1 MEGTMHKK
9 SIVTFLSILLTFVTC
24 FELFAQDDSTWFYDK
39 PISKITFEGLVHV
52 NRDEVT
58 SVTNQYLGKDFT
70 DTLYSELI
78 SKIYALELFED
89 IIPEAIPANEE
100 KKSVILKFTV
110 KELPVI
116 TDIKFKGNAH
126 IKPSALKE
134 VIGVKELE
142 VLNEQKIP
150 ADVRAITEH
159 YLNKGYT
166 NVKVSYELEKEED
179 GDVVLTFNISEGKA
193 VIVTQINFEGN
204 YIVSEKTLKSKFTQ
218 KEKGLFNKGAF
229 LEANEELDRQA
240 ILNYY
245 HSRGYIDATVLDIK
259 RSITENIE
267 ENRDE
272 IVLTYVVREGEQ
284 YTYGG
289 ITISGNTIFSTE
301 QLVECIKLKPGMIF
315 NQPKFNEGLTAIYD
329 TYFESGYTY
338 NSFEDKMHRDTEKH
352 EVSFSLRIVENDRA
366 HIENIIIKGNEKT
379 KDYVIL
385 RELPLESGDIFSK
398 SKLTAGLRNLY
409 NLQFFSMVNPQILPG
424 SENNLVDLII
434 NVEEQSTT
442 SLEFGLTFSGVSET
456 NKIPISVFAKW
467 QDSNVAGTG
476 KTLSA
481 QLAVATDQQ
490 SVSLGYN
497 DSWFLGLP
505 LSFSLSGS
513 FYHKE
518 LTTLQNM
525 YLPDGLNTTDYYM
538 DYTNWTTS
546 VGASVGRRWTP
557 DFAILTLAGGISF
570 NLLNNVYDPE
580 MYTPVDTTISEY
592 NNDWGW
598 TNSVWSS
605 FSIDDRNINYD
616 PSKGWF
622 VSQRL
627 SWTGLIPAIEDQF
640 YLRSDTKL
648 EGYVPLVDWAVS
660 EHWSLQLILAGYTGL
675 SFQVPSA
682 NTTIGATNQLYI
694 DGMFNGRGWGIE
706 SGEKG
711 QAMWSSYVEL
721 RWPFVKGMLAADFFF
736 DAVALKDTLQDLGN
750 LTLND
755 FKFSFGPG
763 LRIAMPQFPLRFLL
777 ANTFYF
783 KDGQFTWRE
792 DNKADWQFVLSFNI
806 VNK

>member
-1 MEGTMHKK
+1 MNLGIHKK
-9 SIVTFLSILLTFVTC
+9 GIIVILTILLSFCAC
-24 FELFAQDDSTWFYDK
+24 FYAFAQDDTWFYDK
-39 PISKITFEGLVHV
+39 PISKIVFDGLVHV
-52 NRDEVT
+52 NREEVT
-58 SVTNQYLGKDFT
+58 AVTNQYLGKDFT
-70 DTLYSELI
+70 DMLYSELI
-78 SKIYALELFED
+78 SKIYALELFEE
-89 IIPEAIPANEE
+89 IIPEAIPADET
-100 KKSVILKFTV
+100 KRSVVLKFTV

-116 TDIKFKGNAH
+116 TDIEFKGNAH
-126 IKPSALKE
+126 IKPTALKE

-166 NVKVSYELEKEED
+166 NVKVSYNLEKKDD
-179 GDVVLTFNISEGKA
+179 GDVILTFNISEGKS
-193 VIVTQINFEGN
+193 VIVTEINFEGN
-204 YIVSEKTLKSKFTQ
+204 YIVSEKTLKGKFTQ
-218 KEKGLFNKGAF
+218 KEKGIFNKGAF

-245 HSRGYIDATVLDIK
+245 HSRGYIDATVIDIK
-259 RSITENIE
+259 RTITTNLE

-272 IVLTYVVREGEQ
+272 MVLTYVLREGEQ

-289 ITISGNTIFSTE
+289 ITITGNTIFSTE
-301 QLVECIKLKPGMIF
+301 QLEDCIKLKPGMIF

-338 NSFEDKMHRDTEKH
+338 NSFDDRMNRDTEKH
-352 EVSFSLRIVENDRA
+352 EVSFTLRIIENDRA

-398 SKLTAGLRNLY
+398 SKLTSGLRNLY
-409 NLQFFSMVNPQILPG
+409 NLQFFSMVAPQILPG

-442 SLEFGLTFSGVSET
+442 SLEFGLTFSGVTET
-456 NKIPISVFAKW
+456 NKIPVSVFAKW

-481 QLAVATDQQ
+481 QLSVATDQQ

-525 YLPDGLNTTDYYM
+525 YLPDGLNTTEYYM

-546 VGASVGRRWTP
+546 LSASLGRRWTP

-598 TNSVWSS
+598 TNAIWSS
-605 FSIDDRNINYD
+605 FSVDDRNINYD
-616 PSKGWF
+616 PTKGWF
-622 VSQRL
+622 ASQRL

-648 EGYVPLVDWAVS
+648 EGYLPLVDWEVS
-660 EHWSLQLILAGYTGL
+660 EHWSLQLILAGYTGF
-675 SFQVPSA
+675 SFQIPSA

-694 DGMFNGRGWGIE
+694 DGMFNGRGW
-706 SGEKG
+706 STASNVKG

-736 DAVALKDTLQDLGN
+736 DTVALKDTVQDLAN
-750 LTLND
+750 LSLND
-755 FKFSFGPG
+755 FRFSFGPG

-806 VNK
+806 INK

>member
-1 MEGTMHKK
+1 M
-9 SIVTFLSILLTFVTC
+9 SILLTFITC

-598 TNSVWSS
+598 TNSVWTS

-622 VSQRL
+622 ASQRL

>member
-1 MEGTMHKK
+1 MNLGIHKK
-9 SIVTFLSILLTFVTC
+9 GIIVILTILFSFCAC
-24 FELFAQDDSTWFYDK
+24 FTAFAQDDTWFYDK
-39 PISKITFEGLVHV
+39 PISKIVFDGLVHV
-52 NRDEVT
+52 NREEVT
-58 SVTNQYLGKDFT
+58 AVTNQYLGKDFT
-70 DTLYSELI
+70 DMLYSELI
-78 SKIYALELFED
+78 SKIYALELFEE
-89 IIPEAIPANEE
+89 IIPEAIPADET
-100 KKSVILKFTV
+100 KRSVVLKFTV

-116 TDIKFKGNAH
+116 TDIEFKGNAH
-126 IKPSALKE
+126 IKPTALKE

-166 NVKVSYELEKEED
+166 NVKVSYNLEKKDD
-179 GDVVLTFNISEGKA
+179 GDVILTFNISEGKS
-193 VIVTQINFEGN
+193 VIVTEINFEGN
-204 YIVSEKTLKSKFTQ
+204 YIVSEKTLKGKFTQ
-218 KEKGLFNKGAF
+218 KEKGIFNKGAF

-245 HSRGYIDATVLDIK
+245 HSRGYIDATVIDIK
-259 RSITENIE
+259 RTITTNLE

-272 IVLTYVVREGEQ
+272 MVLTYVLREGEQ

-289 ITISGNTIFSTE
+289 ITITGNTIFSTE
-301 QLVECIKLKPGMIF
+301 QLEDCIKLKPGMIF

-338 NSFEDKMHRDTEKH
+338 NSFDDRMHRDTEKH
-352 EVSFSLRIVENDRA
+352 EVSFTLRIIENDRA

-398 SKLTAGLRNLY
+398 SKLTSGLRNLY
-409 NLQFFSMVNPQILPG
+409 NLQFFSMVAPQILPG

-442 SLEFGLTFSGVSET
+442 SLEFGLTFSGVTET
-456 NKIPISVFAKW
+456 NKIPVSVFAKW

-481 QLAVATDQQ
+481 QLSVATDQQ

-525 YLPDGLNTTDYYM
+525 YLPDGLNTTEYYM

-546 VGASVGRRWTP
+546 LSASLGRRWTP

-598 TNSVWSS
+598 TNAIWAS
-605 FSIDDRNINYD
+605 FSVDDRNINYD
-616 PSKGWF
+616 PTKGWF
-622 VSQRL
+622 ASQRL

-648 EGYVPLVDWAVS
+648 EGYLPLVDWEVS
-660 EHWSLQLILAGYTGL
+660 EHWSLQLILAGYTGF
-675 SFQVPSA
+675 SFQIPSA

-694 DGMFNGRGWGIE
+694 DGMFNGRGW
-706 SGEKG
+706 STASNVKG

-736 DAVALKDTLQDLGN
+736 DTVALKDTVQDLAN
-750 LTLND
+750 LSLND
-755 FKFSFGPG
+755 FRFSFGPG

-806 VNK
+806 INK

>member
-1 MEGTMHKK
+1 MHKK

-598 TNSVWSS
+598 TNSVWTS

-622 VSQRL
+622 ASQRL

-660 EHWSLQLILAGYTGL
+660 EHWSLQLILAGYTGF

-694 DGMFNGRGWGIE
+694 DGMFNGRGW
-706 SGEKG
+706 STASNVKG

-736 DAVALKDTLQDLGN
+736 DTVALKDTVQDLAN
-750 LTLND
+750 LSLND
-755 FKFSFGPG
+755 FRFSFGPG

-806 VNK
+806 INK

>member
-1 MEGTMHKK
+1 MNLGIHKK
-9 SIVTFLSILLTFVTC
+9 GIIVILTILLSICAC
-24 FELFAQDDSTWFYDK
+24 FNAFAQDDTWFYDK
-39 PISKITFEGLVHV
+39 PISKIVFDGLVHV
-52 NRDEVT
+52 NREEVT
-58 SVTNQYLGKDFT
+58 AVTNQYLGKDFT
-70 DTLYSELI
+70 DMLYSELI
-78 SKIYALELFED
+78 SKIYALELFEE
-89 IIPEAIPANEE
+89 IIPEAIPADET
-100 KKSVILKFTV
+100 KRSVVLKFTV

-116 TDIKFKGNAH
+116 TDIEFKGNAH
-126 IKPSALKE
+126 IKPTALKE

-166 NVKVSYELEKEED
+166 NVKVSYNLEKKDD
-179 GDVVLTFNISEGKA
+179 GDVILTFNISEGKS
-193 VIVTQINFEGN
+193 VIVTEINFEGN
-204 YIVSEKTLKSKFTQ
+204 YIVSEKTLKGKFTQ
-218 KEKGLFNKGAF
+218 KEKGIFNKGAF

-245 HSRGYIDATVLDIK
+245 HSRGYIDATVIDIK
-259 RSITENIE
+259 RTITTNLE

-272 IVLTYVVREGEQ
+272 MVLTYVLREGEQ

-289 ITISGNTIFSTE
+289 ITIIGNTIFSTE
-301 QLVECIKLKPGMIF
+301 QLEDCIKLKPGMIF

-338 NSFEDKMHRDTEKH
+338 NSFDDRMNRDTEKH
-352 EVSFSLRIVENDRA
+352 EVSFTLRIIENDRA

-398 SKLTAGLRNLY
+398 SKLTSGLRNLY
-409 NLQFFSMVNPQILPG
+409 NLQFFSMVAPQILPG

-442 SLEFGLTFSGVSET
+442 SLEFGLTFSGVTET
-456 NKIPISVFAKW
+456 NKIPVSVFAKW

-481 QLAVATDQQ
+481 QLSVATDQQ

-525 YLPDGLNTTDYYM
+525 YLPDGLNTTEYYM

-546 VGASVGRRWTP
+546 LSASLGRRWTP

-598 TNSVWSS
+598 TNAIWAS
-605 FSIDDRNINYD
+605 FSVDDRNINYD
-616 PSKGWF
+616 PTKGWF
-622 VSQRL
+622 ASQRL

-648 EGYVPLVDWAVS
+648 EGYLPLVDWEVS
-660 EHWSLQLILAGYTGL
+660 EHWSLQLILAGYTGF

-694 DGMFNGRGWGIE
+694 DGMFNGRGW
-706 SGEKG
+706 STASNVKG

-736 DAVALKDTLQDLGN
+736 DTVALKDTVQDLAN
-750 LTLND
+750 LSLND
-755 FKFSFGPG
+755 FRFSFGPG

-806 VNK
+806 INK

>member
-1 MEGTMHKK
+1 MHKK
-9 SIVTFLSILLTFVTC
+9 SIVIFLSILLTFVTC

-622 VSQRL
+622 ASQRL

>member
-1 MEGTMHKK
+1 MHKK

-505 LSFSLSGS
+505 LSFSLTGS

-622 VSQRL
+622 ASQRL

>member
-1 MEGTMHKK
+1 MNLGIHKK
-9 SIVTFLSILLTFVTC
+9 GIIVILTILLSFCAC
-24 FELFAQDDSTWFYDK
+24 FNAFAQDDTWFYDK
-39 PISKITFEGLVHV
+39 PISKIVFDGLVHV
-52 NRDEVT
+52 NREEVT
-58 SVTNQYLGKDFT
+58 AVTNQYLGKDFT
-70 DTLYSELI
+70 DMLYSELI
-78 SKIYALELFED
+78 SKIYALELFEE
-89 IIPEAIPANEE
+89 IIPEAIPADET
-100 KKSVILKFTV
+100 KRSVVLKFTV

-116 TDIKFKGNAH
+116 TDIEFKGNAH
-126 IKPSALKE
+126 IKPTALKE

-166 NVKVSYELEKEED
+166 NVKVSYNLEKKDD
-179 GDVVLTFNISEGKA
+179 GDVILTFNISEGKY
-193 VIVTQINFEGN
+193 VIVTEINFEGN
-204 YIVSEKTLKSKFTQ
+204 YIVSEKTLKGKFTQ
-218 KEKGLFNKGAF
+218 KEKGIFNKGAF

-245 HSRGYIDATVLDIK
+245 HSRGYIDATVIDIK
-259 RSITENIE
+259 RTITTNLE

-272 IVLTYVVREGEQ
+272 MVLTYVLREGEQ

-289 ITISGNTIFSTE
+289 ITITGNTIFSTE
-301 QLVECIKLKPGMIF
+301 QLEDCIKLKPGMIF

-338 NSFEDKMHRDTEKH
+338 NSFDDRMNRDTEKH
-352 EVSFSLRIVENDRA
+352 EVSFTLRIIENDRA

-398 SKLTAGLRNLY
+398 SKLTSGLRNLY
-409 NLQFFSMVNPQILPG
+409 NLQFFSMVAPQILPG

-442 SLEFGLTFSGVSET
+442 SLEFGLTFSGVTET
-456 NKIPISVFAKW
+456 NKIPVSIFAKW

-481 QLAVATDQQ
+481 QLSVATDQQ

-525 YLPDGLNTTDYYM
+525 YLPDGLNTTEYYM

-546 VGASVGRRWTP
+546 LSASLGRRWTP

-598 TNSVWSS
+598 TNAIWAS
-605 FSIDDRNINYD
+605 FSVDDRNINYD
-616 PSKGWF
+616 PTKGWF
-622 VSQRL
+622 ASQRL

-648 EGYVPLVDWAVS
+648 EGYLPLVDWEVS
-660 EHWSLQLILAGYTGL
+660 EHWSLQLILAGYTGF

-694 DGMFNGRGWGIE
+694 DGMFNGRGW
-706 SGEKG
+706 STASNVKG

-736 DAVALKDTLQDLGN
+736 DTVALKDTVQDLAN
-750 LTLND
+750 LSLND
-755 FKFSFGPG
+755 FRFSFGPG

-806 VNK
+806 INK

>member
-598 TNSVWSS
+598 TNSVWTS

-622 VSQRL
+622 ASQRL

>member
-1 MEGTMHKK
+1 MHKK
-9 SIVTFLSILLTFVTC
+9 SVIVFLLILLSIGTC
-24 FELFAQDDSTWFYDK
+24 FQVFAQDDSTWFYDK
-39 PISKITFEGLVHV
+39 PISKITFDGLVHV
-52 NRDEVT
+52 NREEVT
-58 SVTNQYLGKDFT
+58 AITNQYLGKDFT
-70 DTLYSELI
+70 DSLYSELI
-78 SKIYALELFED
+78 TKIYALELFED

-116 TDIKFKGNAH
+116 TKIDFKGNAH
-126 IKPSALKE
+126 IKPSTLKE

-159 YLNKGYT
+159 YLNNGYT
-166 NVKVSYELEKEED
+166 NVKVSYNLEKEED
-179 GDVVLTFNISEGKA
+179 GDVILTFNISEGKS

-204 YIVSEKTLKSKFTQ
+204 YIVSEKTLKGKFTQ
-218 KEKGLFNKGAF
+218 KEKGIFNKGAF

-259 RSITENIE
+259 RSITTNTE

-272 IVLTYVVREGEQ
+272 MVLTYVVREGEQ

-301 QLVECIKLKPGMIF
+301 QLVDCIKLKPGMIF
-315 NQPKFNEGLTAIYD
+315 NQLKFNEGLTAIYD

-338 NSFEDKMHRDTEKH
+338 NSFDDRMHRDTEKH
-352 EVSFSLRIVENDRA
+352 EVSFTLRIVENDRA
-366 HIENIIIKGNEKT
+366 HIENIVIKGNEKT

-398 SKLTAGLRNLY
+398 SKLTSGLRNLY
-409 NLQFFSMVNPQILPG
+409 NLQFFSMVAPQILPG

-442 SLEFGLTFSGVSET
+442 SLEFGLTFSGVTET
-456 NKIPISVFAKW
+456 NKIPVSLFAKW

-481 QLAVATDQQ
+481 QLSVATDQQ

-546 VGASVGRRWTP
+546 VGASLGRRWTP

-570 NLLNNVYDPE
+570 NLLNNVYDPD
-580 MYTPVDTTISEY
+580 MYTPVDTTVSEY

-598 TNSVWSS
+598 TNAVWAS
-605 FSIDDRNINYD
+605 FSVDDRNINYD

-622 VSQRL
+622 ASQRL

-648 EGYVPLVDWAVS
+648 EGYLPLVDWEVS
-660 EHWSLQLILAGYTGL
+660 EHWSFQLILAGYTGL

-694 DGMFNGRGWGIE
+694 DGMFNGRGWGTE
-706 SGEKG
+706 SSVKG

-721 RWPFVKGMLAADFFF
+721 RWPLVKGMLAADFFF
-736 DAVALKDTLQDLGN
+736 DAVALKDTVQDLSTLN
-750 LTLND
+750 LND
-755 FKFSFGPG
+755 FRFSFGPG

-783 KDGQFTWRE
+783 KDGQFNWRE
-792 DNKADWQFVLSFNI
+792 NGKADWQFVLSFNVI
-806 VNK
+806 NK

>member
-1 MEGTMHKK
+1 MRKN
-9 SIVTFLSILLTFVTC
+9 SIIVFWSILLTFITC
-24 FELFAQDDSTWFYDK
+24 FGLFAQDDSSWFYDK
-39 PISKITFEGLVHV
+39 PISKIVFEGLVHV
-52 NRDEVT
+52 NREEVSSIT
-58 SVTNQYLGKDFT
+58 HQYLGKDFT
-70 DTLYSELI
+70 DSLYSELI
-78 SKIYALELFED
+78 TKIYALELFED

-100 KKSVILKFTV
+100 KNSVILKFTV

-116 TDIKFKGNAH
+116 TKINFKGNAH
-126 IKPSALKE
+126 VKPTNLKE

-166 NVKVSYELEKEED
+166 NVKVSYDLEKKD
-179 GDVVLTFNISEGKA
+179 NGDVILTFNISEGKA

-259 RSITENIE
+259 RSITENKE

-272 IVLTYVVREGEQ
+272 MILTYIVREGEQ

-301 QLVECIKLKPGMIF
+301 QLVDCIKLKPGMIF

-338 NSFEDKMHRDTEKH
+338 NTFDDKMHRDTEKH
-352 EVSFSLRIVENDRA
+352 EVSFTLRIIENDRA

-379 KDYVIL
+379 KDFVIL

-409 NLQFFSMVNPQILPG
+409 NLQFFSMVAPQILPG

-442 SLEFGLTFSGVSET
+442 SLEFGLTFSGVTES
-456 NKIPISVFAKW
+456 NKIPVSLFAKW

-490 SVSLGYN
+490 SVSLGYS

-525 YLPDGLNTTDYYM
+525 YLADGLNTTDYYM

-546 VGASVGRRWTP
+546 VGASLGRRWTP
-557 DFAILTLAGGISF
+557 EFAILTLAGGISF
-570 NLLNNVYDPE
+570 NLLNNVYDPD

-616 PSKGWF
+616 PTKGWF
-622 VSQRL
+622 ASQRL
-627 SWTGLIPAIEDQF
+627 AWTGLIPAIEDQF

-648 EGYVPLVDWAVS
+648 EGYWPLVDWAVS

-682 NTTIGATNQLYI
+682 NTSIGATNQLYI
-694 DGMFNGRGWGIE
+694 DGMFNGRGWGVE
-706 SGEKG
+706 SGVKG

-721 RWPFVKGMLAADFFF
+721 RWPFVKGMLAADFFV
-736 DAVALKDTLQDLGN
+736 DAVALKDTVQDLSTLN
-750 LTLND
+750 LND
-755 FKFSFGPG
+755 FRFSFGPG

>member
-505 LSFSLSGS
+505 LSFSLTGS

-622 VSQRL
+622 ASQRL

>member
-1 MEGTMHKK
+1 MHKK
-9 SIVTFLSILLTFVTC
+9 SIVVFLLILLTFANGI
-24 FELFAQDDSTWFYDK
+24 FAQDDSTWFYDK

-52 NRDEVT
+52 NREEVT
-58 SVTNQYLGKDFT
+58 SITHQYLGKDFT
-70 DTLYSELI
+70 DALYSELI
-78 SKIYALELFED
+78 TKIYALELFEE

-116 TDIKFKGNAH
+116 TDINFKGNAH
-126 IKPSALKE
+126 IKPSELKE

-166 NVKVSYELEKEED
+166 NVKVSYNLEKKDD
-179 GDVVLTFNISEGKA
+179 GDVVLTFNITEGKA

-245 HSRGYIDATVLDIK
+245 HSRGYIDASVLDIK
-259 RSITENIE
+259 RSISENRE

-272 IVLTYVVREGEQ
+272 MILTYVVREGEQ

-289 ITISGNTIFSTE
+289 ITITGNTIFSTD

-315 NQPKFNEGLTAIYD
+315 NQLKFNEGLTAIYD

-338 NSFEDKMHRDTEKH
+338 NSFDDKMHRDTEKH
-352 EVSFSLRIVENDRA
+352 EVSFTLRIVENDRA
-366 HIENIIIKGNEKT
+366 HIENIVIKGNEKT

-409 NLQFFSMVNPQILPG
+409 NLQFFSMVAPQILPG

-442 SLEFGLTFSGVSET
+442 SLEFGLTFSGVTET
-456 NKIPISVFAKW
+456 NKIPVSIFAKW

-546 VGASVGRRWTP
+546 VGASLGRRWTP

-570 NLLNNVYDPE
+570 NLLNNVYDPD

-598 TNSVWSS
+598 TNAVWAS
-605 FSIDDRNINYD
+605 FSVDDRNINYD
-616 PSKGWF
+616 PTKGWF
-622 VSQRL
+622 ASQRL

-682 NTTIGATNQLYI
+682 NTSIGATNQLYI
-694 DGMFNGRGWGIE
+694 DGMFNGRGWGVE
-706 SGEKG
+706 SGVKG

-736 DAVALKDTLQDLGN
+736 DAVALKDTLQDLGK
-750 LTLND
+750 LSLND
-755 FKFSFGPG
+755 FRFSFGPG

-783 KDGQFTWRE
+783 KDGQFNWRE

-806 VNK
+806 INK

>member
-1 MEGTMHKK
+1 MNLGIHKK
-9 SIVTFLSILLTFVTC
+9 GIIVILTILLSFCAC
-24 FELFAQDDSTWFYDK
+24 FNAFAQDDTWFYDK
-39 PISKITFEGLVHV
+39 PISKIVFDGLVHV
-52 NRDEVT
+52 NREEVT
-58 SVTNQYLGKDFT
+58 AVTNQYLGKDFT
-70 DTLYSELI
+70 DMLYSELI
-78 SKIYALELFED
+78 SKIYALELFEE
-89 IIPEAIPANEE
+89 IIPEAIPADET
-100 KKSVILKFTV
+100 KRSVVLKFTV

-116 TDIKFKGNAH
+116 TDIEFKGNAH
-126 IKPSALKE
+126 IKPTALKE
-134 VIGVKELE
+134 VIGIKELE

-166 NVKVSYELEKEED
+166 NVKVSYNLEKKDD
-179 GDVVLTFNISEGKA
+179 GDVILTFNISEGKS
-193 VIVTQINFEGN
+193 VIVTEINFEGN
-204 YIVSEKTLKSKFTQ
+204 YIVSEKTLKGKFTQ
-218 KEKGLFNKGAF
+218 KEKGIFNKGAF

-245 HSRGYIDATVLDIK
+245 HSRGYIDATVIDIK
-259 RSITENIE
+259 RTITTNLE

-272 IVLTYVVREGEQ
+272 MVLTYVLREGEQ

-289 ITISGNTIFSTE
+289 ITIIGNTIFSTE
-301 QLVECIKLKPGMIF
+301 QLEDCIKLKPGMIF

-338 NSFEDKMHRDTEKH
+338 NSFDDRMNRDTEKH
-352 EVSFSLRIVENDRA
+352 EVSFTLRIIENDRA

-398 SKLTAGLRNLY
+398 SKLTSGLRNLY
-409 NLQFFSMVNPQILPG
+409 NLQFFSMVAPQILPG

-442 SLEFGLTFSGVSET
+442 SLEFGLTFSGVTET
-456 NKIPISVFAKW
+456 NKIPVSVFAKW

-481 QLAVATDQQ
+481 QLSVATDQQ

-525 YLPDGLNTTDYYM
+525 YLPDGLNTTEYYM

-546 VGASVGRRWTP
+546 LSASLGRRWTP

-598 TNSVWSS
+598 TNAIWAS
-605 FSIDDRNINYD
+605 FSVDDRNINYD
-616 PSKGWF
+616 PTKGWF
-622 VSQRL
+622 ASQRL

-648 EGYVPLVDWAVS
+648 EGYLPLVDWEVS
-660 EHWSLQLILAGYTGL
+660 EHWSLQLILAGYTGF
-675 SFQVPSA
+675 SFQIPSA

-694 DGMFNGRGWGIE
+694 DGMFNGRGW
-706 SGEKG
+706 STASNVKG

-736 DAVALKDTLQDLGN
+736 DTVALKDTVQDLAN
-750 LTLND
+750 LSLND
-755 FKFSFGPG
+755 FRFSFGPG

-783 KDGQFTWRE
+783 KDGKFTWRE

-806 VNK
+806 INK

>member
-1 MEGTMHKK
+1 MNLGIHKK
-9 SIVTFLSILLTFVTC
+9 GIIVILTILLSFCAC
-24 FELFAQDDSTWFYDK
+24 FNAFAQDDTWFYDK
-39 PISKITFEGLVHV
+39 PISKIVFDGLVHV
-52 NRDEVT
+52 NREEVT
-58 SVTNQYLGKDFT
+58 AVTNQYLGKDFT
-70 DTLYSELI
+70 DMLYSELI
-78 SKIYALELFED
+78 SKIYALELFEE
-89 IIPEAIPANEE
+89 IIPEAIPADET
-100 KKSVILKFTV
+100 KRSVVLKFTV

-116 TDIKFKGNAH
+116 TDIEFKGNAH
-126 IKPSALKE
+126 IKPTALKE
-134 VIGVKELE
+134 VIGIKELE

-166 NVKVSYELEKEED
+166 NVKVSYNLEKKDD
-179 GDVVLTFNISEGKA
+179 GDVILTFNISEGKS
-193 VIVTQINFEGN
+193 VIVTEINFEGN
-204 YIVSEKTLKSKFTQ
+204 YIVSEKTLKGKFTQ
-218 KEKGLFNKGAF
+218 KEKGIFNKGAF

-245 HSRGYIDATVLDIK
+245 HSRGYIDATVIDIK
-259 RSITENIE
+259 RTITTNLE

-272 IVLTYVVREGEQ
+272 MVLTYVLREGEQ

-289 ITISGNTIFSTE
+289 ITIIGNTIFSTE
-301 QLVECIKLKPGMIF
+301 QLEDCIKLKPGMIF

-338 NSFEDKMHRDTEKH
+338 NSFDDRMNRDTEKH
-352 EVSFSLRIVENDRA
+352 EVSFTLRIIENDRA

-398 SKLTAGLRNLY
+398 SKLTSGLRNLY
-409 NLQFFSMVNPQILPG
+409 NLQFFSMVAPQILPG

-442 SLEFGLTFSGVSET
+442 SLEFGLTFSGVTET
-456 NKIPISVFAKW
+456 NKIPVSVFAKW

-481 QLAVATDQQ
+481 QLSVATDQQ

-525 YLPDGLNTTDYYM
+525 YLPDGLNTTEYYM

-546 VGASVGRRWTP
+546 LSASLGRRWTP

-598 TNSVWSS
+598 TNAIWAS
-605 FSIDDRNINYD
+605 FSVDDRNINYD
-616 PSKGWF
+616 PTKGWF
-622 VSQRL
+622 ASQRL

-648 EGYVPLVDWAVS
+648 EGYLPLVDWEVS
-660 EHWSLQLILAGYTGL
+660 EHWSLQLILAGYTGF
-675 SFQVPSA
+675 SFQIPSA

-694 DGMFNGRGWGIE
+694 DGMFNGRGW
-706 SGEKG
+706 STASNVKG

-736 DAVALKDTLQDLGN
+736 DTVALKDTVQDLAN
-750 LTLND
+750 LSLND
-755 FKFSFGPG
+755 FRFSFGPG

-783 KDGQFTWRE
+783 KDGKFTWRE

>member
-1 MEGTMHKK
+1 MHKK
-9 SIVTFLSILLTFVTC
+9 SIVVFLLILLTFANGI
-24 FELFAQDDSTWFYDK
+24 FAQDDSTWFYDK

-52 NRDEVT
+52 NREEVT
-58 SVTNQYLGKDFT
+58 SITHQYLGKDFT
-70 DTLYSELI
+70 DALYSELI
-78 SKIYALELFED
+78 TKIYALELFEE

-116 TDIKFKGNAH
+116 TDINFKGNAH
-126 IKPSALKE
+126 IKPSELKE

-166 NVKVSYELEKEED
+166 NVKVSYNLEKKDD
-179 GDVVLTFNISEGKA
+179 GDVVLTFNITEGKA

-245 HSRGYIDATVLDIK
+245 HSRGYIDASVLDIK
-259 RSITENIE
+259 RSISENRE

-272 IVLTYVVREGEQ
+272 MILTYVVREGEQ

-289 ITISGNTIFSTE
+289 ITITGNTIFSTD

-315 NQPKFNEGLTAIYD
+315 NQLKFNEGLTAIYD

-338 NSFEDKMHRDTEKH
+338 NSFDDKMHRDTEKH
-352 EVSFSLRIVENDRA
+352 EVSFTLRIVENDRA
-366 HIENIIIKGNEKT
+366 HIENIVIKGNEKT

-398 SKLTAGLRNLY
+398 SKLTVGLRNLY
-409 NLQFFSMVNPQILPG
+409 NLQFFSMVAPQILPG

-442 SLEFGLTFSGVSET
+442 SLEFGLTFSGVTET
-456 NKIPISVFAKW
+456 NKIPVSIFAKW

-525 YLPDGLNTTDYYM
+525 YLPNGLNTTDYYM

-546 VGASVGRRWTP
+546 VGASLGRRWTP

-570 NLLNNVYDPE
+570 NLLNNVYDPD

-598 TNSVWSS
+598 TNAVWAS
-605 FSIDDRNINYD
+605 FSVDDRNINYD
-616 PSKGWF
+616 PTKGWF
-622 VSQRL
+622 ASQRL
-627 SWTGLIPAIEDQF
+627 SWTGLIPSIEDQF

-682 NTTIGATNQLYI
+682 NTSIGATNQLYI
-694 DGMFNGRGWGIE
+694 DGMFNGRGWGVE
-706 SGEKG
+706 SGVKG

-736 DAVALKDTLQDLGN
+736 DAVALKDTLQDLGK
-750 LTLND
+750 LSLND
-755 FKFSFGPG
+755 FRFSFGPG

-783 KDGQFTWRE
+783 KDGQFNWRE

-806 VNK
+806 INK

>member
-1 MEGTMHKK
+1 MNLGIHKK
-9 SIVTFLSILLTFVTC
+9 GIIVILTILLSFCAC
-24 FELFAQDDSTWFYDK
+24 FNAFAQDDTWFYDK
-39 PISKITFEGLVHV
+39 PISKIVFDGLVHV
-52 NRDEVT
+52 NREEVT
-58 SVTNQYLGKDFT
+58 AVTNQYLGKDFT
-70 DTLYSELI
+70 DMLYSELI
-78 SKIYALELFED
+78 SKIYALELFEE
-89 IIPEAIPANEE
+89 IIPEAIPADET
-100 KKSVILKFTV
+100 KRSVVLKFTV

-116 TDIKFKGNAH
+116 TDIEFKGNAH
-126 IKPSALKE
+126 IKPTALKE

-166 NVKVSYELEKEED
+166 NVKVSYNLEKKDD
-179 GDVVLTFNISEGKA
+179 GDVILTFNISEGKS
-193 VIVTQINFEGN
+193 VIVTEINFEGN
-204 YIVSEKTLKSKFTQ
+204 YIVSEKTLKGKFTQ
-218 KEKGLFNKGAF
+218 KEKGIFNKGAF

-245 HSRGYIDATVLDIK
+245 HSRGYIDATVIDIK
-259 RSITENIE
+259 RTITTNLE

-272 IVLTYVVREGEQ
+272 MVLTYVLREGEQ

-289 ITISGNTIFSTE
+289 ITIIGNTIFSTE
-301 QLVECIKLKPGMIF
+301 QLEDCIKLKPGMIF

-338 NSFEDKMHRDTEKH
+338 NSFDDRMNRDTEKH
-352 EVSFSLRIVENDRA
+352 EVSFTLRIIENDRA

-398 SKLTAGLRNLY
+398 SKLTSGLRNLY
-409 NLQFFSMVNPQILPG
+409 NLQFFSMVAPQILPG

-442 SLEFGLTFSGVSET
+442 SLEFGLTFSGVTET
-456 NKIPISVFAKW
+456 NKIPVSIFAKW

-481 QLAVATDQQ
+481 QLSVATDQQ

-525 YLPDGLNTTDYYM
+525 YLPDGLNTTEYYM

-546 VGASVGRRWTP
+546 LSASLGRRWTP

-598 TNSVWSS
+598 TNAIWAS
-605 FSIDDRNINYD
+605 FSVDDRNINYD
-616 PSKGWF
+616 PTKGWF
-622 VSQRL
+622 ASQRL

-648 EGYVPLVDWAVS
+648 EGYLPLVDWEVS
-660 EHWSLQLILAGYTGL
+660 EHWSLQLILAGYTGF
-675 SFQVPSA
+675 SFQIPSA

-694 DGMFNGRGWGIE
+694 DGMFNGRGW
-706 SGEKG
+706 STASNVKG

-736 DAVALKDTLQDLGN
+736 DTVALKDTVQDLAN
-750 LTLND
+750 LSLND
-755 FKFSFGPG
+755 FRFSFGPG

-806 VNK
+806 INK

>member
-1 MEGTMHKK
+1 M
-9 SIVTFLSILLTFVTC
+9 SILLTFVTC

-622 VSQRL
+622 ASQRL

>member
-1 MEGTMHKK
+1 MHKK

-622 VSQRL
+622 ASQRL

>member
-1 MEGTMHKK
+1 MRKN
-9 SIVTFLSILLTFVTC
+9 SIIVFWSILLTFITC
-24 FELFAQDDSTWFYDK
+24 IGLFAQDDSSWFYDK
-39 PISKITFEGLVHV
+39 PISKIVFEGLVHV
-52 NRDEVT
+52 NREEVSSIT
-58 SVTNQYLGKDFT
+58 HQYLGKDFT
-70 DTLYSELI
+70 DSLYSELI
-78 SKIYALELFED
+78 TKIYALELFED

-116 TDIKFKGNAH
+116 TKINFKGNAH
-126 IKPSALKE
+126 VKPTNLKE

-166 NVKVSYELEKEED
+166 NVKVSYDLEKKD
-179 GDVVLTFNISEGKA
+179 NGDVILTFNISEGKA

-259 RSITENIE
+259 RSITENKE

-272 IVLTYVVREGEQ
+272 MILTYIVREGEQ

-301 QLVECIKLKPGMIF
+301 QLVDCIKLKPGMIF

-338 NSFEDKMHRDTEKH
+338 NTFDDKMHRDTEKH
-352 EVSFSLRIVENDRA
+352 EVSFTLRIIENDRA

-379 KDYVIL
+379 KDFVIL

-409 NLQFFSMVNPQILPG
+409 NLQFFSMVAPQILPG

-442 SLEFGLTFSGVSET
+442 SLEFGLTFSGVTES
-456 NKIPISVFAKW
+456 NKIPVSLFAKW

-490 SVSLGYN
+490 SVSLGYS

-525 YLPDGLNTTDYYM
+525 YLADGLNTTDYYM

-546 VGASVGRRWTP
+546 VGASLGRRWTP
-557 DFAILTLAGGISF
+557 EFAILTLAGGISF
-570 NLLNNVYDPE
+570 NLLNNVYDPD

-616 PSKGWF
+616 PTKGWF
-622 VSQRL
+622 ASQRL
-627 SWTGLIPAIEDQF
+627 AWTGLIPAIEDQF

-648 EGYVPLVDWAVS
+648 EGYWPLVDWAVS

-682 NTTIGATNQLYI
+682 NTSIGATNQLYI
-694 DGMFNGRGWGIE
+694 DGMFNGRGWGVE
-706 SGEKG
+706 SGVKG

-721 RWPFVKGMLAADFFF
+721 RWPFVKGMLAADFFV
-736 DAVALKDTLQDLGN
+736 DAVALKDTVQDLSTLN
-750 LTLND
+750 LND
-755 FKFSFGPG
+755 FRFSFGPG

>member
-1 MEGTMHKK
+1 M
-9 SIVTFLSILLTFVTC
+9 SILLTFVTC